1 MDYRHINNA
10 HHSHKS
16 VEEGIVMENDESLS
30 LLIQKCM
37 WICLILLAAGLFVF
51 SLLAQNVIYGAV
63 SLVLALIC
71 EKCGYKALFA
81 EFDLKI
87 ERKKRIMEEKKI
99 WYTVKKISS

>member
-1 MDYRHINNA
+1 MNHRHINNA
-10 HHSHKS
+10 RRSYKK

-37 WICLILLAAGLFVF
+37 WICLILVAAGLFVF

-81 EFDLKI
+81 DFDLKI
-87 ERKKRIMEEKKI
+87 ERKKELWRKRKYGIQSRK
-99 WYTVKKISS
+99 

>member
-1 MDYRHINNA
+1 MMDYRHITNA

-16 VEEGIVMENDESLS
+16 VGEGIVMENDESLS

-51 SLLAQNVIYGAV
+51 SLLTQNVIYGAV

-81 EFDLKI
+81 DFDLKI
-87 ERKKRIMEEKKI
+87 ERKKELWRKRKYGMQSRK
-99 WYTVKKISS
+99 

>member
-1 MDYRHINNA
+1 MMDYRHINNA
-10 HHSHKS
+10 RRPYKK

-37 WICLILLAAGLFVF
+37 WICLILVAAGLFVF
-51 SLLAQNVIYGAV
+51 SLFTQNVIYGAV

-81 EFDLKI
+81 AFDLEI
-87 ERKKRIMEEKKI
+87 ERKKELWRKRKYGIQSRK
-99 WYTVKKISS
+99 

>member
-1 MDYRHINNA
+1 MMDYRHINNA
-10 HHSHKS
+10 RRSYKK

-37 WICLILLAAGLFVF
+37 WICLILVTAGLFVF
-51 SLLAQNVIYGAV
+51 SLFTQNVIYGAV

-81 EFDLKI
+81 AFDLEI
-87 ERKKRIMEEKKI
+87 ERKKELWRKRKYGMQSRK
-99 WYTVKKISS
+99 

>member
-1 MDYRHINNA
+1 MDYRHITNA

-16 VEEGIVMENDESLS
+16 VGEGIVMENDESLS

-51 SLLAQNVIYGAV
+51 SLLTQNVIYGAV

-87 ERKKRIMEEKKI
+87 ERKKELWRKRKYGMQSRK
-99 WYTVKKISS
+99 

>member
-16 VEEGIVMENDESLS
+16 FGEGIVMENDESLS

-51 SLLAQNVIYGAV
+51 SLLTQNVIYGAV

-87 ERKKRIMEEKKI
+87 ERKKELWRKRKYGMQSRK
-99 WYTVKKISS
+99 

>member
-1 MDYRHINNA
+1 MMNHRHINNA
-10 HHSHKS
+10 RRSYKK

-37 WICLILLAAGLFVF
+37 WICLILVAAGLFVF

-81 EFDLKI
+81 DFDLKI
-87 ERKKRIMEEKKI
+87 ERKKELWRKRKYGIQSRK
-99 WYTVKKISS
+99 